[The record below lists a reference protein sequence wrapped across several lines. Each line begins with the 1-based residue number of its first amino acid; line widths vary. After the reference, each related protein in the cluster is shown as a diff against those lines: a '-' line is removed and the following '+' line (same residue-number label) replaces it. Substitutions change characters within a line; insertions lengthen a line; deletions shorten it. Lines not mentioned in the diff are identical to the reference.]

1 MILPSSELSA
11 RYRTRAPR
19 YTSYPAAPHFGPL
32 PEAALDTAL
41 AQCGGPLSLYVHIP
55 FCTHLCL
62 YCGCHVEIRES
73 RSVADPYIDS
83 LLQELD
89 LWTARVPETARFCGQ
104 ICLGGGTPTF
114 LRADQMRRLVQGLQS
129 RLAWTP
135 DVDASIEIDPR
146 SVDEE
151 ALENL
156 VSLGF
161 NRYSFG
167 VQDFDE
173 EVLKKVARPQT
184 EAQVR
189 LCTSVI
195 RRASPSSNLNFDLMY
210 GLPGQDEERFA
221 RTLSKVIELR
231 PTRIALFHYAHVPW
245 MKPAQKVLEK
255 RGMPETDLKTRLY
268 ALATETLVQA
278 GYAVIGMDHF
288 ALPGDE
294 LIVAQK
300 ANDLQRNFMGYTT
313 RANLD
318 QLGIGVSSIGSFS
331 GVYAQNYKDRDTWS
345 SCIATGNLP
354 VERGRVLTAEDH
366 LRRRVIMRLFCNFS
380 LHLDRAEAEHL
391 APELERLIPLVEDAL
406 LHIHRDAG
414 GTHLELTSLGRHF
427 IRNVCAVF
435 DQYLEID
442 QGQRRYSM
450 TA

>member
-32 PEAALDTAL
+32 PEGALDSAL
-41 AQCGGPLSLYVHIP
+41 AQCRGPLSLYVHIP

-73 RSVADPYIDS
+73 RSVADPYIDG

-89 LWTARVPETARFCGQ
+89 LWLARVPETARSSGQ

-114 LRADQMRRLVQGLQS
+114 LRADQMRRLVLGLQS
-129 RLAWTP
+129 RLPWRP

-184 EAQVR
+184 EEQVR

-210 GLPGQDEERFA
+210 GLP
-221 RTLSKVIELR
+221 
-231 PTRIALFHYAHVPW
+231 
-245 MKPAQKVLEK
+245 
-255 RGMPETDLKTRLY
+255 
-268 ALATETLVQA
+268 
-278 GYAVIGMDHF
+278 
-288 ALPGDE
+288 
-294 LIVAQK
+294 
-300 ANDLQRNFMGYTT
+300 
-313 RANLD
+313 
-318 QLGIGVSSIGSFS
+318 
-331 GVYAQNYKDRDTWS
+331 
-345 SCIATGNLP
+345 
-354 VERGRVLTAEDH
+354 
-366 LRRRVIMRLFCNFS
+366 
-380 LHLDRAEAEHL
+380 
-391 APELERLIPLVEDAL
+391 
-406 LHIHRDAG
+406 
-414 GTHLELTSLGRHF
+414 
-427 IRNVCAVF
+427 
-435 DQYLEID
+435 
-442 QGQRRYSM
+442 
-450 TA
+450 